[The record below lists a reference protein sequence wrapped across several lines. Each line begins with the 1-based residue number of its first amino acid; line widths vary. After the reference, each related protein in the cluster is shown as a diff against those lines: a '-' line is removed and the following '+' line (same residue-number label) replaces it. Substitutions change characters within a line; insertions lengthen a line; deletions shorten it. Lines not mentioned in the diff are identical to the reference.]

1 MKDSQLTALLSG
13 VRASLTQSGL
23 CFLFLSLTFAEISN
37 GQEATD
43 LELHIERTG
52 SGQTQLKWT
61 AIPGDFVYS
70 VETKPT
76 LQSPWT
82 AISLPTSHSQLLLD
96 PTSPQGFFRV
106 VAQASSPSANVNRG
120 RLIASE
126 KVGEVASLTLQFLL
140 LLLPGLPPDADRS
153 VPYNV
158 DLFKITYET
167 VDPSGRSTVASAGLA
182 LPQGVTEAIP
192 IASYQHPTVLRR
204 TEVPSN
210 PDSSENLGGVFMAAG
225 GFFTVMP
232 DYLGL
237 GESDL
242 FHPFV
247 LAKPTAIASVDA
259 LRAAKTFAINQS
271 MTTTD
276 ELFLLGYSEGGY
288 ATMALHRE
296 LQRSHSDEFKVSAS
310 APMAG
315 PFDLSGTVRA
325 GILNDETLSQP
336 YQLPYVIGALTHYE
350 PVGFSFADSLR
361 GDLATTIPPLFNGE
375 VSGGEINEQLPSQPF
390 EILSDTVLSA
400 LADPTHPLVLAL
412 ERNDLLDW
420 IPAGP
425 MRLIHCSNDDVV
437 SYQNSQRALEQ
448 FQDQGAS
455 AVELVDPG
463 MDLGHLD
470 CAIPSI
476 VAARQWINSLR

>member
-1 MKDSQLTALLSG
+1 MKNILQSTNVTMFGKCPIMRSLSVFCLCLVTLG
-13 VRASLTQSGL
+13 SIKAQETKELDLRITQ
-23 CFLFLSLTFAEISN
+23 TSN
-37 GQEATD
+37 GQT
-43 LELHIERTG
+43 LLN
-52 SGQTQLKWT
+52 WT
-61 AIPGDFVYS
+61 KLPGDLTYS
-70 VETKPT
+70 VETKST
-76 LQSPWT
+76 IHSPW
-82 AISLPTSHSQLLLD
+82 SLLSPSSLASEFFIA
-96 PTSPQGFFRV
+96 PNSPQGFYRV
-106 VAQASSPSANVNRG
+106 IAQPSSASADINRG

-126 KVGEVASLTLQFLL
+126 KVGEVPSLTLQFLL

-153 VPYNV
+153 VPFNV
-158 DLFKITYET
+158 DLYKITYET
-167 VDPSGRSTVASAGLA
+167 VDPAGQSTVASAGLA
-182 LPQGVTEAIP
+182 FPQGVTEPIP
-192 IASYQHPTVLRR
+192 VASYQHPTVLRR

-210 PDSSENLGGVFMAAG
+210 PESSENLGGVFMAAG

-247 LAKPTAIASVDA
+247 IAKPTAIASVDA
-259 LRAAKTFAINQS
+259 LRAARTFASNQS

-296 LQRSHSDEFKVSAS
+296 LQESHSDEFTVSAS

-315 PFDLSGTVRA
+315 PFDLSGTVRD

-336 YQLPYVIGALTHYE
+336 YQLPYVVGALTHYE
-350 PVGFSFADSLR
+350 PVGLSFADTLR
-361 GDLATTIPPLFNGE
+361 DDLATTIPRLFNGE
-375 VSGGEINEQLPSQPF
+375 ISGTEINEQLPSQPF
-390 EILSDTVLSA
+390 EILSDAALSA

-412 ERNDLLDW
+412 QRNDLLDW
-420 IPAGP
+420 IPAAP
-425 MRLIHCSNDDVV
+425 MRLIHCSNDEVV
-437 SYQNSQRALEQ
+437 SFQNSQRALEE
-448 FQDQGAS
+448 FQNQGAD